1 MTDSIPPLV
10 PSTEEPAGEIV
21 PNRRSGKKRGA
32 PVGNNNALKHGF
44 YSRYFT
50 KLEVDRLDTDVKGE
64 LQDEEELLR
73 LYLARV
79 AATLEDAHMDHDKYV
94 SDTRTVSLAIG
105 RIESIQRSRKVV
117 YDNQT
122 TLDKVWEELKYIS
135 PDED

>member
-1 MTDSIPPLV
+1 MTDSITPPNDKTPLI
-10 PSTEEPAGEIV
+10 PPHNSIRKPG
-21 PNRRSGKKRGA
+21 GQ
-32 PVGNNNALKHGF
+32 VGNNNALKHGF
-44 YSRYFT
+44 YARYFT
-50 KLEVDRLDTDVKGE
+50 KAEVDRLDTDVKGE

-79 AATLEDAHMDHDKYV
+79 AATIKDGHMDHDKYV
-94 SDTRTVSLAIG
+94 SDTRTVSLAVG

-122 TLDKVWEELKYIS
+122 NLDKVWEELKYIS